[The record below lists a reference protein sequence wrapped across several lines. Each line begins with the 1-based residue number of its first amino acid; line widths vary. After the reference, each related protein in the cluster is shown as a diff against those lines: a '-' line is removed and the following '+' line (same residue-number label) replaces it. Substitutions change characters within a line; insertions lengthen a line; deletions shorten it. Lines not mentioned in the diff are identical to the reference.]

1 MKCRLISL
9 KIQRLI
15 SIATK
20 IAPESNL
27 FCNQGEIRVVRSLR
41 KTNKKQNYLMWG
53 QISSPFT
60 TNHNGII
67 KNANQFHRVCLS
79 KRSFVYPPDSDL
91 DASLNAHHMSHAP
104 VSSSLLLYYSQHKY
118 ISFLRSKYRNFSLR
132 IFSLVFCFFYN
143 DSFV

>member
-1 MKCRLISL
+1 MHFCNNNSKKKIILLMLLTDRFYLMHIGQKNNNMKCRLISL

-41 KTNKKQNYLMWG
+41 KTNKTQNYLMWG

-67 KNANQFHRVCLS
+67 KNANQFHCVCLS

-91 DASLNAHHMSHAP
+91 DASLNAHQNAG
-104 VSSSLLLYYSQHKY
+104 
-118 ISFLRSKYRNFSLR
+118 
-132 IFSLVFCFFYN
+132 
-143 DSFV
+143 